1 MVYPVHSGEL
11 SKGCELCREGK
22 KLVLFVSGRC
32 NMACFYCPLSEDRR
46 GDRSFANELEI
57 REPEEAVE
65 EARRMLAEGAG
76 VTGGDPL
83 LVPDR
88 TLGYVEAL
96 KENLGREF
104 HIHLY
109 TAQPAGREIL
119 EALARAGVD
128 EIRFHITEKNSR
140 DIWDSIQEASEIFY
154 DFGVEIPALPDR
166 EEEIMEIAL
175 RVNNLGG
182 FLNINELEFSHT
194 NYRALIQRGYELKSD
209 ESYAAKGSEIT
220 ALKVLEF
227 AREHSLRVHYCS
239 ASFKDG
245 VQLRNRLLR
254 TALNVAKDYEEVTEE
269 GLLIKGVIVAEGDL
283 LNLMEELKRKFD
295 IPSNLIAYD
304 VEKNRIETTVEIVE
318 TLSEIY
324 RKPGL
329 RYYIVE
335 EYPTSDRLET
345 EVVPL

>member
-1 MVYPVHSGEL
+1 MHIGEL

-32 NMACFYCPLSEDRR
+32 NMACFYCPLSEERR
-46 GDRSFANELEI
+46 GDKSFANELEI

-65 EARRMLAEGAG
+65 EAMRMLAEGAG

-83 LVPDR
+83 LVLDK
-88 TLGYVEAL
+88 TLGYVETL
-96 KENLGREF
+96 KKNLGREF

-109 TAQPAGREIL
+109 TAQPAGRYTL
-119 EALARAGVD
+119 ETLAHAGVD
-128 EIRFHITEKNSR
+128 EVRFHITHKNSR
-140 DIWDSIQEASEIFY
+140 VIWNTIQEASEIFY
-154 DFGVEIPALPDR
+154 DFGVEIPAFPGR
-166 EEEIMEIAL
+166 ENEIAEIAL

-194 NYRALIQRGYELKSD
+194 NHRALIQRGYELRSD
-209 ESYAAKGSEIT
+209 ESYAAKGSETT

-269 GLLIKGVIVAEGDL
+269 GLLIKGVIVAGTDYIK
-283 LNLMEELKRKFD
+283 LMEELKQKFE

-304 VEKNRIETTVEIVE
+304 VEKNRIETTVEIVQ
-318 TLSEIY
+318 TLAEIY
-324 RKPGL
+324 RKPGIK
-329 RYYIVE
+329 YYIVE
-335 EYPTSDRLET
+335 EYPTRDRLET